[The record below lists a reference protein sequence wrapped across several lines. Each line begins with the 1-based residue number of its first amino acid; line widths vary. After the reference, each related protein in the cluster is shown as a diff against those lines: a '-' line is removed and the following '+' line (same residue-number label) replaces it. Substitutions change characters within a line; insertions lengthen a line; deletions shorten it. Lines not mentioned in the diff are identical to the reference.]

1 MRCMTTDE
9 RIDRLTG
16 IAETLAGA
24 GAAHDS
30 VLEAHDRQISTLI
43 ELADRNQTAMAELDR
58 RWQAYLNTL
67 RRQ

>member
-1 MRCMTTDE
+1 MTTDE
-9 RIDRLTG
+9 RIARLTG
-16 IAETLAGA
+16 IVQALAGA
-24 GAAHDS
+24 GAAHHS
-30 VLEAHDRQISTLI
+30 VLEAHDRQIGALI